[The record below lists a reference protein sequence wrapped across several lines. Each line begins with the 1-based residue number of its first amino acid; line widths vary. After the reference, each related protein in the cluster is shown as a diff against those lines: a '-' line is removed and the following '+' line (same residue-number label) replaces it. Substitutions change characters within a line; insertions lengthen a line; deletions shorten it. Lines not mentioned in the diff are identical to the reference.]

1 MPMKL
6 TRFEETLKDDIDYYH
21 FDYYHLFDTFPL
33 LKSGLRPQF
42 IIFNAGSKVCSLDDV
57 DVALVALSP
66 LLSGTL
72 IIYDGYLQQC

>member
-21 FDYYHLFDTFPL
+21 LFDTFPL
-33 LKSGLRPQF
+33 VLKSGLRPQF
-42 IIFNAGSKVCSLDDV
+42 VIFNAGSKVCSLDDV

-66 LLSGTL
+66 LLSGNL